1 MSTLHRYQDKK
12 VRITTEDG
20 AVFTGIAELFSSGYG
35 LHEFDREEEGI
46 ELDDVILFK
55 SDIRNIEELTET
67 ASGAVSPRRFD
78 TLMGALLEG
87 PYWIV
92 DILPEQVSAEAAGQY
107 FAVERYFLRPERIVP
122 LRRKYA
128 EILLRLNCYCDMAV
142 SFDSC
147 ASWETNP
154 DPETFAAHVTA
165 LSGNEFLRAVF
176 AEQNGPLRKR
186 IPPGRVR
193 GAERDDRLRP
203 QRQLSD
209 GIRSGPRAAGQ
220 DQGARRRGGAF
231 RMESAAGRIKKA

>member
-46 ELDDVILFK
+46 ELGDVILFK
-55 SDIRNIEELTET
+55 SDIRSIEELPE
-67 ASGAVSPRRFD
+67 AVSGAADPRRFD
-78 TLMGALLEG
+78 NMMGALLEG

-92 DILPEQVSAEAAGQY
+92 DILPEQVSADAAGQY
-107 FAVERYFLRPERIVP
+107 FAVERFFLRPERIVP

-128 EILLRLNCYCDMAV
+128 ELLLRLNCYCDMAV

-176 AEQNGPLRKR
+176 AEQNVMIDYDHNDTYLTVYDPDWALLDKLRALAA
-186 IPPGRVR
+186 
-193 GAERDDRLRP
+193 AEGLFVWKAP
-203 QRQLSD
+203 QE
-209 GIRSGPRAAGQ
+209 G
-220 DQGARRRGGAF
+220 
-231 RMESAAGRIKKA
+231 

>member
-1 MSTLHRYQDKK
+1 MLYRYQSKE

-20 AVFTGIAELFSSGYG
+20 NVFTGIAELFSSGYG

-142 SFDSC
+142 SFDAC

-154 DPETFAAHVTA
+154 DPETFAARVTA
-165 LSGNEFLRAVF
+165 LSENEFLRAVF
-176 AEQNGPLRKR
+176 AEQNAMIDYDHNDSYLTVYDPDRELLDKIRALAA
-186 IPPGRVR
+186 
-193 GAERDDRLRP
+193 AEGLFVWKA
-203 QRQLSD
+203 
-209 GIRSGPRAAGQ
+209 PR
-220 DQGARRRGGAF
+220 
-231 RMESAAGRIKKA
+231 EE

>member
-1 MSTLHRYQDKK
+1 M
-12 VRITTEDG
+12 
-20 AVFTGIAELFSSGYG
+20 FTGIAELFSSGYG

-142 SFDSC
+142 SFDAC

-154 DPETFAAHVTA
+154 DPETFAARVTA
-165 LSGNEFLRAVF
+165 LSENEFLRAVF
-176 AEQNGPLRKR
+176 AEQNAMIDYDHNDSYLTVYDPDRELLDKIRALAA
-186 IPPGRVR
+186 
-193 GAERDDRLRP
+193 AEGLFVWKA
-203 QRQLSD
+203 
-209 GIRSGPRAAGQ
+209 PR
-220 DQGARRRGGAF
+220 
-231 RMESAAGRIKKA
+231 EE